1 MKRYNF
7 SFSMP
12 KGFSKGIHTSVL
24 TLTLFGVLMI
34 VSSSAN
40 IKSGGSAA
48 LLFVAVKEF
57 GFIFLSYYLMVFTAK
72 NYSHLRLKK
81 FYNIMLMG
89 IWIALLGTQFFR
101 GVHGDVKAWLR
112 FPGGITIQPSE
123 FAKVA
128 VILITVHSLGDK
140 KNSKHDFWDLVT
152 HPLLIVGLMC
162 FYVLVF
168 QKDLGTAAI
177 MALIFLFTLIIPANV
192 RLRKFQA
199 LLILTF
205 ISFIVLLW
213 ASTTTGGITLV
224 QSLPLPDKIKYM
236 ASRFSYSANPFLDP
250 TQSSQIFNGLAAFVS
265 GGLFGVGIGKGFLKY
280 SFIFAADSDSILAII
295 VEELGVVFGFGPIVF
310 FYGVI
315 IYQLMRYTFKVSS
328 EKDKIILVGTIAYVF
343 IHFLFNVGGVSAI
356 IPMTGVPLLL
366 ISAGGSSRMAFMI
379 AIGLAQN
386 VIARYNTRRLD

>member
-1 MKRYNF
+1 
-7 SFSMP
+7 MP

-40 IKSGGSAA
+40 IKSGGLAA

-81 FYNIMLMG
+81 FYNIMLIG
-89 IWIALLGTQFFR
+89 IWIALIGTQFFPGVR
-101 GVHGDVKAWLR
+101 GGVKAWLR

-123 FAKVA
+123 FAKVV

-140 KNSKHDFWDLVT
+140 KNTKHSFTDLVT
-152 HPLLIVGLMC
+152 HPIIIVGAMC
-162 FYVLVF
+162 LYVLVF

-177 MALIFLFTLIIPANV
+177 MALMFLFTLLIPANAK
-192 RLRKFQA
+192 LRNFQ
-199 LLILTF
+199 IFLTLAF
-205 ISFIVLLW
+205 VSFIGLLW
-213 ASTTTGGITLV
+213 FSTTPGGINFIH
-224 QSLPLPDKIKYM
+224 SLPFPDKIKYM
-236 ASRFSYSANPFLDP
+236 VDRFSFSANPFIDP

-265 GGLFGVGIGKGFLKY
+265 GGLFGVGFGKGFLKY
-280 SFIFAADSDSILAII
+280 SFIFAAESDSILAII
-295 VEELGVVFGFGPIVF
+295 VEELGVIFGFGPIVL
-310 FYGVI
+310 FYGII
-315 IYQLMRYTFKVSS
+315 IYQLMRYTFKVDS
-328 EKDKIILVGTIAYVF
+328 EKDKIILVGTLAYVF
-343 IHFLFNVGGVSAI
+343 VHFLFNVGGVTAI

-386 VIARYNTRRLD
+386 VIARYNTRKVI